1 MPGEQ
6 IDRPNPGA
14 KNSHIP
20 EDVLKL
26 AVQLEKLQISDDDLK
41 ALEYFRRAC
50 NYIAA
55 GKCGHFVQLRMKN

>member
-1 MPGEQ
+1 MPGEE

-14 KNSHIP
+14 ANSHIS

-26 AVQLEKLQISDDDLK
+26 AVQLEKLDISNDDLK
-41 ALEYFRRAC
+41 SLEFFRRAC

-55 GKCGHFVQLRMKN
+55 GQ